1 MSNRPWSADPLLEEL
16 DEARRRM
23 FERCDR
29 DPAKALAYYLEY
41 QKQFADRLISRHGHR
56 PEGKSAA

>member
-1 MSNRPWSADPLLEEL
+1 MIVPENKDPLLEEL
-16 DEARRRM
+16 DEARRRI

-29 DPAKALAYYLEY
+29 DPAKVLAYYLEY
-41 QKQFADRLISRHGHR
+41 QKQFADRLISRHDHR

>member
-1 MSNRPWSADPLLEEL
+1 MSTSENKDPLLEEL

-29 DPAKALAYYLEY
+29 DPAKVLAYYLEY
-41 QKQFADRLISRHGHR
+41 QKQFADRLISRHDR
-56 PEGKSAA
+56 QPRDKSAA

>member
-1 MSNRPWSADPLLEEL
+1 MSTFESKDPLLEEL

-29 DPAKALAYYLEY
+29 DPAKVLAYYLEY
-41 QKQFADRLISRHGHR
+41 QKQFADRLISRHERR
-56 PEGKSAA
+56 PQGKSAA

>member
-1 MSNRPWSADPLLEEL
+1 MPTSENRDLLLEEL

-29 DPAKALAYYLEY
+29 DPDRVLAYYLEY
-41 QKQFADRLISRHGHR
+41 QKQFADRLISRHEPQPR
-56 PEGKSAA
+56 GKSAA